1 MASRQYCSE
10 IEDGC
15 CDDLYEIAHPRH
27 EGVFVIDR
35 RSAAPITHTR
45 ARMLADQF
53 GARVLYH
60 ALECNA
66 ASPSRESSLLKT
78 QKRQLLAF

>member
-10 IEDGC
+10 ITDGC
-15 CDDLYEIAHPRH
+15 CDDLYETAHPRH

-60 ALECNA
+60 ALESNA
-66 ASPSRESSLLKT
+66 AKLTRTSSL
-78 QKRQLLAF
+78 